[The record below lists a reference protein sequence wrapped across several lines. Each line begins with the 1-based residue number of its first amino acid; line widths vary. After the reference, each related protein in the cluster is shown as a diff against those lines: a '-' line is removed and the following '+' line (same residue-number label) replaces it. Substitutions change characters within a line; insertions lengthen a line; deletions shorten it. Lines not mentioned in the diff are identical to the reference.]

1 MPPDQLWLHIRSS
14 LECIVLKLIGDVA
27 LHMIYVLYE
36 WGVKQVGRIL
46 VWFRSRF
53 SSISIQYKKNTN
65 YRGVYGW
72 VQCTAHYYWCHM
84 VPGLP
89 LTFELKSPNNEQNVA
104 KSSHFSSNFAEK
116 VAALLFVAWLVI
128 KIPNY
133 VRPRGIRYK
142 PWNLN
147 YIDVFQSQSYH
158 LLHHGSSVKEGMHPL
173 AASLNA
179 SAW

>member
-1 MPPDQLWLHIRSS
+1 MLHCTWFMFYMSEVSNRLEGSLCGSGLDFLPFQFSIR
-14 LECIVLKLIGDVA
+14 K
-27 LHMIYVLYE
+27 
-36 WGVKQVGRIL
+36 IL
-46 VWFRSRF
+46 
-53 SSISIQYKKNTN
+53 T
-65 YRGVYGW
+65 RGVSGW

-89 LTFELKSPNNEQNVA
+89 LTFELNSPNNEQNVA

-128 KIPNY
+128 NIPNY

-147 YIDVFQSQSYH
+147 YIDIFQSQSYH